1 MKHKVLTVGPS
12 VKAKGGI
19 ASVLEVYSRTVPDFT
34 FLPTNSAHGK
44 IAGYLNMLATLAA
57 LPFYRLRGYDI
68 LHAHGAAGKS
78 FVRKNIVLSW
88 ARALDFRTIY
98 HMHAGGFPDYAR
110 RIGFDKARRKLAAC
124 DRVVVLART
133 WRSFYERELGLE
145 NVSVIENI
153 VEQPAAI
160 APADSHPHTPVRF
173 LFLGKICKEKGLY
186 DLLDA
191 VAALK
196 RAGVAGFKVAIGGVG
211 ETETFHRKVAEL
223 ALQNEVEYLG
233 WVDAERKHAE
243 FMRADVVLLPSYFE
257 GMPICLL
264 EAGVYGLPSV
274 ATGVGAVPELIADK
288 VNGLL
293 IPVGDA
299 AAIDGAMKFYIENPD
314 AMRRHGAEALGRLEA
329 YKPENVIQELAKL
342 YDSF

>member
-44 IAGYLNMLATLAA
+44 VAGYLNMLATLAA
-57 LPFYRLRGYDI
+57 LPFYRLRGFDV

-88 ARALDFRTIY
+88 ARALGFRTIY

-124 DRVVVLART
+124 DRVVVLAQT
-133 WRSFYERELGLE
+133 WRDFYERELGLE

-160 APADSHPHTPVRF
+160 APVDSHPHSPVRF

-186 DLLDA
+186 DLLSA
-191 VAALK
+191 AAALK
-196 RAGVAGFKVAIGGVG
+196 RSGISNFKVAIGGVG
-211 ETETFHRKVAEL
+211 ETEVFHRKVAEL
-223 ALQNEVEYLG
+223 SLQNEVEYLG
-233 WVDAERKHAE
+233 WVDADRKHAE

-264 EAGVYGLPSV
+264 EAGVYGLPSI
-274 ATGVGAVPELIADK
+274 ASRVGAIPELIVDK
-288 VNGLL
+288 LNGLL
-293 IPVGDA
+293 IPPGDSGA
-299 AAIDGAMKFYIENPD
+299 LAEAMKFYLGNPGEI
-314 AMRRHGAEALGRLEA
+314 RRHGAQALGRLEA